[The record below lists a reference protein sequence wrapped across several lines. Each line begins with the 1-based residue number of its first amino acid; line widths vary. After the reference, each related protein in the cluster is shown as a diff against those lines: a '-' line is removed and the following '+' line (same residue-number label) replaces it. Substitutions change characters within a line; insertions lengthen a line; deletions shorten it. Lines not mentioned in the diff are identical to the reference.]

1 MMPREALRAEHRAG
15 PEEPLSRVARELLL
29 AHAETVRLAEGL
41 ARDHHWRVH
50 LDYLRD
56 LQRVGREALAQL
68 GAAVDGR
75 AARPSGA

>member
-1 MMPREALRAEHRAG
+1 
-15 PEEPLSRVARELLL
+15 
-29 AHAETVRLAEGL
+29 VRLAEGL

-56 LQRVGREALAQL
+56 LQRVGHEALAQL

-75 AARPSGA
+75 AARPSGT